1 MKRMKRPKHFPLLIF
16 LLILLTFTG
25 CAGRDLSA
33 MIGKTPSL
41 VTDEE
46 TLSGE
51 SIITELTEMLNDEE
65 TDTLSQYRESAAQQT
80 TSEKETTTQI
90 ESGEAEVTSRRF
102 NTLDVPSSSSESSSD
117 STSSSGT
124 VSQAVDTATAE
135 KITSSKMRLS
145 DIFSNDILSS
155 AAPKKEA
162 HGSEF
167 FNDAVFVGDSIT
179 VGLEYYVNNE
189 RKAGRDCLGTA
200 QFLCEGS
207 MSYTNSRGAVGA
219 QHKIHPKYNGQ
230 EVLIEDGVKLCGAKK
245 VFLMLGMNDFL
256 AYNMDKVKSNIRDT
270 IDKIKATNPGVRIYI
285 ESVTPITKGKEHD
298 NFTNANIDS
307 FNQILKSIA
316 GEYSLRYIDI
326 NSVLR
331 DSEGYLKAEYC
342 GDNGE
347 KGMGIHM
354 SAAGS
359 KAWINYLINNF

>member
-1 MKRMKRPKHFPLLIF
+1 MKRSKHFPLLIF

-25 CAGRDLSA
+25 CGGRDLSA
-33 MIGKTPSL
+33 MIGKAPTL

-46 TLSGE
+46 SLSGE
-51 SIITELTEMLNDEE
+51 RIITELTEILNDEE
-65 TDTLSQYRESAAQQT
+65 TDASSQNRESYVTKTTAQA
-80 TSEKETTTQI
+80 ETTTEI
-90 ESGEAEVTSRRF
+90 ESGEATVTSKRF

-117 STSSSGT
+117 SSSSSGK
-124 VSQAVDTATAE
+124 VSQTADSATAE

-145 DIFSNDILSS
+145 DIFSNDRLSN
-155 AAPKKEA
+155 PVTKKEA

-179 VGLEYYVNNE
+179 VGLEYYVRNE
-189 RKAGRDCLGTA
+189 RKAGRDCLGNA

-207 MSYTNSRGAVGA
+207 MSYTNSRGAVGG
-219 QHKIHPKYNGQ
+219 QHTIHPKYNGQ
-230 EVLIEDGVKLCGAKK
+230 EVLIEDGIKLCGAKK

-256 AYNMDKVKSNIRDT
+256 AYNMEKVKSNIRDT
-270 IDKIKATNPGVRIYI
+270 IDKIKAANPGIRIYI
-285 ESVTPITKGKEHD
+285 ESVTPITMGKEHD

-307 FNQILKSIA
+307 FNQILRSIA
-316 GEYSLRYIDI
+316 GEYGLRYVDI

-331 DSEGYLKAEYC
+331 DSDGYLKAEYC
-342 GDNGE
+342 GDNGA